1 MSFEL
6 HSYSPCQSK
15 RTLFLFVV
23 RAQVLCFLF
32 FQDTFWFLWKQNN
45 QEKKKKVQTKK
56 SFVSAKLT
64 DKRNILLFCFFF
76 VYLIFNFISPNVCH
90 WDMFFWRGATEFTV
104 TETIIFPFFFVNKQP
119 IFLSQWPFSLF
130 AKICLS
136 DRIFPENFFACGGL
150 TNLWVTFRN
159 YFFTQKTVWK
169 TLLSSVFDT
178 FLSKK
183 RIPKCNS

>member
-1 MSFEL
+1 MTVFSSPGKVVSATVFLSKIFSPAAGWLIYELHLGILFSLKKLSERHYLVVFLFTLKKLKSLSFEL
-6 HSYSPCQSK
+6 HSYSPSQPK

-56 SFVSAKLT
+56 RFVSAKLS

-90 WDMFFWRGATEFTV
+90 WDMFFWKEATEFTV
-104 TETIIFPFFFVNKQP
+104 TETIIFPFFFCK
-119 IFLSQWPFSLF
+119 
-130 AKICLS
+130 
-136 DRIFPENFFACGGL
+136 
-150 TNLWVTFRN
+150 
-159 YFFTQKTVWK
+159 
-169 TLLSSVFDT
+169 
-178 FLSKK
+178 
-183 RIPKCNS
+183 